1 MKKLALVISGI
12 VHPVL
17 APLVG
22 CLVLMQLQASSG
34 HNLKGGEFAGVFA
47 LSLGI
52 PLAVM
57 LWLKQTG
64 RIESIHMGRARDR
77 RIPLVVA
84 AATQVMVALLL
95 RWKGHQSDI
104 PDWFLGIGLCLAL
117 FAALLPLLKASV
129 HMAGVGSLQALWWIE
144 STRHAFNPTPGLIG
158 LMFAAAIVAWARA
171 ELKAHTGVELLV
183 GWLASMGCVAL
194 SMGI

>member
-1 MKKLALVISGI
+1 MKQLALIISGI

-17 APLVG
+17 APLLG
-22 CLVLMQLQASSG
+22 CLVLMQLQSTSDQ
-34 HNLKGGEFAGVFA
+34 NLTGGEFAGVFV

-64 RIESIHMGRARDR
+64 RIESIHMGVARDR

-84 AATQVMVALLL
+84 AATQVVVALLL

-129 HMAGVGSLQALWWIE
+129 HMAGVGTLQALWWVE
-144 STRHAFNPTPGLIG
+144 STRHSFNPISGLVG
-158 LMFAAAIVAWARA
+158 LMFAAAVVAWARA
-171 ELKAHTGVELLV
+171 ELKAHTGIELLV
-183 GWLASMGCVAL
+183 GWLASMGCVAFAL
-194 SMGI
+194 WF